1 VSTLLSHL
9 GRGWAFP
16 VCPRGREGALVYAA
30 GPDKVRQS
38 IFLIL
43 DCEPGERLMRPD
55 FGCPLRSHLME
66 PNTTALRTLIRQ
78 QVEQALATWEPR
90 IEVSVVDVDTGAE
103 PELVLIGVAYRH
115 LVDDRPD
122 NLVYP
127 FHLGQP

>member
-1 VSTLLSHL
+1 MSTTLLHL

-16 VCPRGREGALVYAA
+16 IVPLGPGRALAYAD
-30 GPDKVRQS
+30 GPEKVRQS

-43 DCEPGERLMRPD
+43 DCEPGERMMRPT

-66 PNTTALRTLIRQ
+66 PNTTALRALIKQ
-78 QVEQALATWEPR
+78 EVEQALSTWEPR
-90 IEVSVVDVDTGAE
+90 IAVSAVDVAPGPDPA
-103 PELVLIGVAYRH
+103 LVLISVAYRH

-127 FHLGQP
+127 FHLE